1 MSTEKEDIIFLAGH
15 KGLLGS
21 AILKKLKQDNYQNV
35 ITADKFE
42 VNLEN
47 QMETSKFVKS
57 INPKFIILAA
67 GYSGGIQENK
77 SKPYDLII
85 KNLLIQVN
93 IFKAIENLNVKKL
106 LFFGSS
112 CMYPKIYDK
121 PIKESSLL
129 KGEMENSSISYA
141 MAKLA
146 GYQMCFSFNKQ
157 YPKTQCITIIPNSV
171 YGPNDNFNPETG
183 HVLASLIYKFNEAKA
198 KKLPYINLWGNGKPL
213 REFIYCEDI
222 ADASVFL
229 MNNEVKNNLPINV
242 GSGEEISILNLANK
256 ISKLTHYK
264 GKIYWDIEKPNGAL
278 RKVLDSS
285 QIMALGWK
293 PKISLNMGLN
303 LTNNWFNKN
312 KCV

>member
-1 MSTEKEDIIFLAGH
+1 MSAQKGDIIFLAGH

-21 AILKKLKQDNYQNV
+21 AILKKLKQYNYKNIV
-35 ITADKFE
+35 TAEKSK

-47 QMETSKFVKS
+47 QMETTRFVES

-67 GYSGGIQENK
+67 GYTGGIQENRL
-77 SKPYDLII
+77 KPYELIV

-121 PIKESSLL
+121 PIQESSLL
-129 KGEMENSSISYA
+129 KGEMEYSSLSYA
-141 MAKLA
+141 VAKLA
-146 GYQMCFSFNKQ
+146 GYQMCFSFNQQ
-157 YPKTQCITIIPNSV
+157 YPKTQCITIIPNSI

-183 HVLASLIYKFNEAKA
+183 HVLASLVYKFNEAKV
-198 KKLPYINLWGNGKPL
+198 KKLPYINLWGDGKPL

-222 ADASVFL
+222 ADACVFL
-229 MNNEVKNNLPINV
+229 MNNNVKNNLPINV

-256 ISKLTHYK
+256 ISKLTHFE
-264 GKIYWDIEKPNGAL
+264 GKIFWDKEKPNGAL

-285 QIMALGWK
+285 RIISLGWK
-293 PKISLNMGLN
+293 PKTSLNRGLN
-303 LTNNWFNKN
+303 LTNNWFIKN
-312 KCV
+312 RSI